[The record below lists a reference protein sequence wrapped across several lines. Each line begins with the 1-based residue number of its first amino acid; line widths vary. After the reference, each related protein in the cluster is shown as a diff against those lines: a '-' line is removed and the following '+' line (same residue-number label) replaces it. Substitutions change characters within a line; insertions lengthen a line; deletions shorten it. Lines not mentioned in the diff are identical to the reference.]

1 MSVGWERDE
10 PGTPVGESEDG
21 MKFQN
26 QFDVDA
32 PIEEVWKAILDV
44 ERVAP
49 CVPGAQVLERIS
61 DSAHKV
67 GIKVKVGPITMQYRG
82 DVEIVET
89 DEAKH
94 RAVMHA
100 KAKET
105 RGQGTADATVVM
117 RLEGDQSHTHGS
129 IETEVKLSGR
139 AAAMG
144 RGVIQDVSA
153 RIVDTFSANLA
164 EMLGSGQAAEAAAAP
179 SAPSPAAEA
188 DGTGDGETQA
198 AATATATAEAPPR
211 PAPAPPPAAASPPS
225 QEGEALPIGSI
236 VGSVAAQRLRD
247 PKVLAV
253 LGALLLLILRR
264 RR

>member
-1 MSVGWERDE
+1 
-10 PGTPVGESEDG
+10 

-49 CVPGAQVLERIS
+49 CVPGAEVLERTS
-61 DSAHKV
+61 DTAFKV

-82 DVEIVET
+82 DVEIVDT

-94 RAVMHA
+94 RAVMRA

-117 RLEGDQSHTHGS
+117 RLDGDEFHTHGN

-153 RIVDTFSANLA
+153 RIVDTFAANLA
-164 EMLGSGQAAEAAAAP
+164 EMLAGGQAAEAAAAP
-179 SAPSPAAEA
+179 SAPSTAAEA
-188 DGTGDGETQA
+188 DGDGEAETQA

-211 PAPAPPPAAASPPS
+211 QAPGSAPGGTSPPG
-225 QEGEALPIGSI
+225 QAAEALPIGSI

-247 PKVLAV
+247 PKILAV
-253 LGALLLLILRR
+253 LGVLLLLILRR

>member
-1 MSVGWERDE
+1 
-10 PGTPVGESEDG
+10 
-21 MKFQN
+21 MKFSN
-26 QFDVDA
+26 EFDVDA
-32 PIEEVWKAILDV
+32 PVEEVWKAILDV

-49 CVPGAQVLERIS
+49 CVPGAQVLEKTS
-61 DSAHKV
+61 DTAYKV

-82 DVEIVET
+82 DVEIVEA
-89 DEAKH
+89 DEAAH
-94 RAVMHA
+94 RAVMRA

-117 RLEGDQSHTHGS
+117 RLEGDESHSHGT

-144 RGVIQDVSA
+144 RGVIQDVSG

-164 EMLGSGQAAEAAAAP
+164 EMLGGSQAEPAAAP
-179 SAPSPAAEA
+179 AEPEAEGTAEAEEPATAPAAA
-188 DGTGDGETQA
+188 
-198 AATATATAEAPPR
+198 ATATAEAPRPQAE
-211 PAPAPPPAAASPPS
+211 PAPAPAPEPAPS
-225 QEGEALPIGSI
+225 GSGDALPIGSI

-247 PKVLAV
+247 PKVLGI
-253 LGALLLLILRR
+253 LGVLLLLLLRR

>member
-1 MSVGWERDE
+1 
-10 PGTPVGESEDG
+10 
-21 MKFQN
+21 MKFSN
-26 QFDVDA
+26 EFDVDA

-49 CVPGAQVLERIS
+49 CVPGAQVLEKSS
-61 DSAHKV
+61 DTAYKV

-89 DEAKH
+89 DEAAH
-94 RAVMHA
+94 RAVMRA

-117 RLEGDQSHTHGS
+117 RLDGDETRSHGT

-144 RGVIQDVSA
+144 RGVIQDVSG

-164 EMLGSGQAAEAAAAP
+164 EMLGGSGVGAELAQEPAAAAP
-179 SAPSPAAEA
+179 STAAET
-188 DGTGDGETQA
+188 DGDGAAETTEQA
-198 AATATATAEAPPR
+198 GAQAATATATAEAPRPQTE
-211 PAPAPPPAAASPPS
+211 PAPGPAPGAAPS
-225 QEGEALPIGSI
+225 GSDDALPIGSI

-253 LGALLLLILRR
+253 LGFLLLLILRR

>member
-1 MSVGWERDE
+1 
-10 PGTPVGESEDG
+10 
-21 MKFQN
+21 
-26 QFDVDA
+26 
-32 PIEEVWKAILDV
+32 
-44 ERVAP
+44 
-49 CVPGAQVLERIS
+49 
-61 DSAHKV
+61 
-67 GIKVKVGPITMQYRG
+67 MQYRG

-94 RAVMHA
+94 RAVMRA

-105 RGQGTADATVVM
+105 RGQGTADATVAM
-117 RLEGDQSHTHGS
+117 RLEGDETHSHGT

-164 EMLGSGQAAEAAAAP
+164 EMLGGGQAAEAAAAP
-179 SAPSPAAEA
+179 SAPSTAAEA
-188 DGTGDGETQA
+188 DGQGEAETQA

-211 PAPAPPPAAASPPS
+211 PAPDPAAAPPPSRD
-225 QEGEALPIGSI
+225 GEALPIGSI

-253 LGALLLLILRR
+253 LAVLLLLILRR

>member
-1 MSVGWERDE
+1 
-10 PGTPVGESEDG
+10 

-44 ERVAP
+44 ERGGPVRARCAGARAHQRQRP
-49 CVPGAQVLERIS
+49 QGRHQGEGRADHDAVPR
-61 DSAHKV
+61 
-67 GIKVKVGPITMQYRG
+67 RG
-82 DVEIVET
+82 RDRGGL

-117 RLEGDQSHTHGS
+117 RLEGDESHTHGT

-153 RIVDTFSANLA
+153 RIVDTFSTNLA
-164 EMLGSGQAAEAAAAP
+164 EMLGSGAGRKGRGPLRALRRSAAEADLKGRPKRRNAGAAAHRDRHRGGPPAAPPPGSRPAARRFPSLPGGKRRCP
-179 SAPSPAAEA
+179 SAPSWV
-188 DGTGDGETQA
+188 
-198 AATATATAEAPPR
+198 R
-211 PAPAPPPAAASPPS
+211 SPPS
-225 QEGEALPIGSI
+225 GCAT
-236 VGSVAAQRLRD
+236 
-247 PKVLAV
+247 
-253 LGALLLLILRR
+253 RR
-264 RR
+264 CSPCWEPCCC